1 MTAHQNSTTD
11 DFFSVNGPLNDCLED
26 YQLRTEQVEMA
37 KSIISTIEDKSSLV
51 VEAGT
56 GVGKTFAYLYPA
68 LLKGGKVVISTAT
81 KNLQDQ
87 LFFNDIPKIREA
99 LKISVKVNILKGR
112 GNYICKLRMEN
123 TIQEGMFFNKEDAQH
138 LQLIKAFSDNTDSGE
153 VSEISEIPETSTIW
167 PMVTSTKEN
176 CLGQDCEFYK
186 ECFLVKARKE
196 ALESEVLIVNH
207 HLFFA
212 DFVLKDEELSEIL
225 PKANTIIFDEA
236 HQIPLVASF
245 FLGQSISSSQISNLI
260 QDCQQ
265 GLKKYPDTIKVL
277 DALSKDFQEIVF
289 ELKKIV
295 SPFPARLNINNLK
308 NYENFEK
315 TYNSLIE
322 KLELLG
328 ITLSKHSEENAELQ
342 KLFERSTELNIKFS
356 SWLKKDNQNNIY
368 WLEVF
373 ARTVQFNETPI
384 SISEQFNKFQ
394 EKSDSA
400 WIFTSATLSING
412 SFDHFVKL
420 LGLEKAMTQYL
431 QSPFNYSENAFLYV
445 PKEIPDSKDELF
457 NLVLVKKALPLIKAS
472 KGRAFVLATSLKSM
486 EEIGA
491 LLKDELKKNVI
502 NYPVITQGEGP
513 KSDLLQQFKKHGN
526 AILIGSLS
534 FWEGIDVR
542 GPTLS
547 LVIIDK
553 LPFQSPGDPVFESKI
568 KLLSEEGINAFMSMQ
583 LPEAIIR
590 LKQGVGRLIRDDHD
604 KGVMVICDKRIIE
617 KSYGIKI
624 WKSLPPFK
632 RTRNESAVINFLE
645 ELE

>member
-1 MTAHQNSTTD
+1 MTANQNSTTD

-37 KSIISTIEDKSSLV
+37 KSIIGTIKDKSSLV

-138 LQLIKAFSDNTDSGE
+138 LHFIKAFSDNTDSGE

-245 FLGQSISSSQISNLI
+245 FLGQFISSSQISNLI

-277 DALSKDFQEIVF
+277 DALSKDLQEIIF

-315 TYNSLIE
+315 IYNSLIE

-420 LGLEKAMTQYL
+420 LGLEKAITQYL

-457 NLVLVKKALPLIKAS
+457 NLVLVKKALPLLKAS

-491 LLKDELKKNVI
+491 LLKDELKKNEI

-542 GPTLS
+542 GPALS

-590 LKQGVGRLIRDDHD
+590 LKQGVGRLIRDDYD

>member
-1 MTAHQNSTTD
+1 MTANQNSTTD

-37 KSIISTIEDKSSLV
+37 KSIIGTIKDKSSLV

-138 LQLIKAFSDNTDSGE
+138 LHFIKAFSDNTDSGE

-236 HQIPLVASF
+236 HQVPLVASF

-277 DALSKDFQEIVF
+277 DTLSKDFQEIVF

-308 NYENFEK
+308 NYENFEE

-342 KLFERSTELNIKFS
+342 KLFERSSELNIRFS

-368 WLEVF
+368 WIEVF

-394 EKSDSA
+394 EKSESA

-457 NLVLVKKALPLIKAS
+457 NLVLVKKALPLLKAS

-491 LLKDELKKNVI
+491 LLKDELKKNEI

-513 KSDLLQQFKKHGN
+513 KSDLLQRFKKHGN
-526 AILIGSLS
+526 AILIGSVS

-542 GPTLS
+542 GPALS

-568 KLLSEEGINAFMSMQ
+568 KLLSEEGVNAFMSMQ

>member
-1 MTAHQNSTTD
+1 MNPQQNSSTD
-11 DFFSVNGPLNDCLED
+11 NFFSPQGPLNDCLNN

-37 KSIISTIEDKSSLV
+37 KSVSNAIKDKESLV
-51 VEAGT
+51 IEAGT
-56 GVGKTFAYLYPA
+56 GVGKTFAYLYPS
-68 LLKGGKVVISTAT
+68 LLKGGRVVISTAT

-112 GNYICKLRMEN
+112 ANYICKLRMEN
-123 TIQEGMFFNKEDAQH
+123 TNQEGMFFNKNDAKYLH
-138 LQLIKAFSDNTDSGE
+138 LIKAFSDNSDSGE
-153 VSEISEIPETSTIW
+153 VSEISKIPENSAIW

-186 ECFLVKARKE
+186 NCFLVKARKE

-212 DFVLKDEELSEIL
+212 DFVLKDAELSEIL
-225 PKANTIIFDEA
+225 PKANTVIFDEA
-236 HQIPLVASF
+236 HQVPLVASF
-245 FLGQSISSSQISNLI
+245 FLGEFISSSQIINLI

-265 GLKKYPDTIKVL
+265 SFIKYPDTIKIL
-277 DALSKDFQEIVF
+277 DSLAKDLQENIF
-289 ELKKIV
+289 ELKALI
-295 SPFPARLNINNLK
+295 SPSSVRLNINKLQDYDAFK
-308 NYENFEK
+308 ETYK
-315 TYNSLIE
+315 TLIA
-322 KLELLG
+322 KLDLLET
-328 ITLSKHSEENAELQ
+328 ILSKHAEDNAESQ
-342 KLFERSTELNIKFS
+342 RLFDRATELTIKLN
-356 SWLKKDNQNNIY
+356 SWLKRDNQNDIY

-373 ARTVQFNETPI
+373 ARTIQFNATPI
-384 SISEQFNKFQ
+384 SVAEQFNKFQ
-394 EKSDSA
+394 KKADSA

-412 SFDHFVKL
+412 SFDHFTSL
-420 LGLEKAMTQYL
+420 LGLKKSRTQYL

-445 PKEIPDSKDELF
+445 PKEIPDPKDELF
-457 NLVLVKKALPLIKAS
+457 NLVLVKKALPLIRAA
-472 KGRAFVLATSLKSM
+472 KGRAFILATSLKSM

-491 LLKDELKKNVI
+491 LLKDEFEKNKI
-502 NYPVITQGEGP
+502 DYPVITQGEGP
-513 KSDLLQQFKKHGN
+513 KNDLLNQFKKHGN
-526 AILIGSLS
+526 AVLIGSLS

-568 KLLSEEGINAFMSMQ
+568 KLLTEEGTNAFMSMQ

-604 KGVMVICDKRIIE
+604 KGVMVICDRRIIE
-617 KSYGIKI
+617 KSYGMKI
-624 WKSLPPFK
+624 WKSLPSFK
-632 RTRNESAVINFLE
+632 RTRSESAVINFLE
-645 ELE
+645 EL

>member
-1 MTAHQNSTTD
+1 MPDHQNSTID
-11 DFFSVNGPLNDCLED
+11 DFFSPNGPLNNSLEN
-26 YQLRTEQVEMA
+26 YQVRAEQVEMA
-37 KSIISTIEDKSSLV
+37 KSISDSIEDKSSLV

-68 LLKGGKVVISTAT
+68 LLRGGRVVISTAT

-123 TIQEGMFFNKEDAQH
+123 TNQEGMFYNKEDAKH
-138 LQLIKAFSDNTDSGE
+138 LYLIKAFSDNTDSGE
-153 VSEISEIPETSTIW
+153 VSEISQIPETSTIW

-186 ECFLVKARKE
+186 ECFVVKARKE

-236 HQIPLVASF
+236 HQVPLVASF
-245 FLGQSISSSQISNLI
+245 FLGQFISSSQISNLI

-265 GLKKYPDTIKVL
+265 GLIKYPDTIQVL
-277 DALSKDFQEIVF
+277 DTLSKDLQENIF
-289 ELKKIV
+289 ELKKII
-295 SPFPARLNINNLK
+295 SPTSTRLNINNLK
-308 NYENFEK
+308 DYENFKE
-315 TYNSLIE
+315 TYSSLIK
-322 KLELLG
+322 KLTLLG
-328 ITLSKHSEENAELQ
+328 ITLSKHSEENAEFQ
-342 KLFERSTELNIKFS
+342 KLFERSTELNIKFD

-373 ARTVQFNETPI
+373 ARTIQFNETPI
-384 SISEQFNKFQ
+384 SIAEQFNKFQ
-394 EKSDSA
+394 KKSDSA
-400 WIFTSATLSING
+400 WIFTSATLSISG
-412 SFDHFVKL
+412 SFDHFTKL
-420 LGLEKAMTQYL
+420 LGLEKAKTQYL
-431 QSPFNYSENAFLYV
+431 QSPFNYNENAFLYV
-445 PKEIPDSKDELF
+445 PKEIPDPKDELF
-457 NLVLVKKALPLIKAS
+457 NLVLVKKVLPLIKAS
-472 KGRAFVLATSLKSM
+472 KGRAFILATSLKSM
-486 EEIGA
+486 QEIGA
-491 LLKDELKKNVI
+491 LLKDELKKNEI
-502 NYPVITQGEGP
+502 DYPVITQGEGP
-513 KSDLLQQFKKHGN
+513 KSDLLHQFKKHGN
-526 AILIGSLS
+526 AVLIGSLS

-542 GPTLS
+542 GPALS

-568 KLLSEEGINAFMSMQ
+568 KLLSDEGINAFMSMQ
-583 LPEAIIR
+583 LPEAIIK

-604 KGVMVICDKRIIE
+604 KGVMVICDKRLIE

-624 WKSLPPFK
+624 WKSLPAFK

>member
-37 KSIISTIEDKSSLV
+37 KSIIGTIEDKSSLV

-138 LQLIKAFSDNTDSGE
+138 LHFIKAFSDNTESGE

-245 FLGQSISSSQISNLI
+245 FLGQFISSSQISNLI

-277 DALSKDFQEIVF
+277 DTLSKDFQEIVF

-308 NYENFEK
+308 NYENFEE

-342 KLFERSTELNIKFS
+342 KLFERSSELNIRFS

-394 EKSDSA
+394 EKSESA

-491 LLKDELKKNVI
+491 LLKDELKKNEI

-542 GPTLS
+542 GPALS

>member
-37 KSIISTIEDKSSLV
+37 KSIIGTIEDKSSLV

-342 KLFERSTELNIKFS
+342 KLFERSSELNIKFS

-368 WLEVF
+368 WIEVF
-373 ARTVQFNETPI
+373 SRTVQFNETPI

-491 LLKDELKKNVI
+491 LLKDELKKNEI

-542 GPTLS
+542 GPALS

-590 LKQGVGRLIRDDHD
+590 LKQGVGRLIRDDYD

>member
-37 KSIISTIEDKSSLV
+37 KSIIGTIEDKSSLV

-138 LQLIKAFSDNTDSGE
+138 LHFIKAFSDNTDSGE

-245 FLGQSISSSQISNLI
+245 FLGQFISSSQISNLI

-277 DALSKDFQEIVF
+277 DALSKDLQEIIF

-308 NYENFEK
+308 NYENFEE

-457 NLVLVKKALPLIKAS
+457 NLVLVKKALPLLKAS

-491 LLKDELKKNVI
+491 LLKDELKKNEI

-542 GPTLS
+542 GPALS

-590 LKQGVGRLIRDDHD
+590 LKQGVGRLIRDDND

>member
-37 KSIISTIEDKSSLV
+37 KSIIGTIEDKSSLV

-277 DALSKDFQEIVF
+277 DALSKDLQEIIF

-315 TYNSLIE
+315 TYNYLIE

-368 WLEVF
+368 WIEVF
-373 ARTVQFNETPI
+373 SRTVQFNETPI

-420 LGLEKAMTQYL
+420 LGLEKAITQYL

-590 LKQGVGRLIRDDHD
+590 LKQGVGRLIRDDYD

>member
-37 KSIISTIEDKSSLV
+37 KSIIGTIEDKSSLV

-277 DALSKDFQEIVF
+277 DALSKDLQEIIF

-342 KLFERSTELNIKFS
+342 KLFERSSELNIKFS

-368 WLEVF
+368 WIEVF
-373 ARTVQFNETPI
+373 SRTVQFNETPI

-420 LGLEKAMTQYL
+420 LGLEKAITQYL

-491 LLKDELKKNVI
+491 LLKDELKKNEI

-590 LKQGVGRLIRDDHD
+590 LKQGVGRLIRDDYD

>member
-37 KSIISTIEDKSSLV
+37 KSIIGTIEDKSSLI

-138 LQLIKAFSDNTDSGE
+138 LHFIKAFSDNTESGE
-153 VSEISEIPETSTIW
+153 VSEISKIPETSTIW

-277 DALSKDFQEIVF
+277 DALSTDLQEIIF

-295 SPFPARLNINNLK
+295 SPFPARLNITNLK

-342 KLFERSTELNIKFS
+342 KLFERSKELNIKFS

-420 LGLEKAMTQYL
+420 LGLEKAITQYL

-542 GPTLS
+542 GPALS

-590 LKQGVGRLIRDDHD
+590 LKQGVGRLIRDDND

>member
-37 KSIISTIEDKSSLV
+37 KSIIGTIEDKSSLV

-308 NYENFEK
+308 NYENFEE

-368 WLEVF
+368 WIEVF
-373 ARTVQFNETPI
+373 SRTVQFNETPI

-590 LKQGVGRLIRDDHD
+590 LKQGVGRLIRDDYD

>member
-37 KSIISTIEDKSSLV
+37 KSIIGTIEDKSSLV

-491 LLKDELKKNVI
+491 LLKDELKKNEI

-590 LKQGVGRLIRDDHD
+590 LKQGVGRLIRDDYD

>member
-37 KSIISTIEDKSSLV
+37 KSIIGTIEDKSSLV

-420 LGLEKAMTQYL
+420 LGLEKAITQYL

-590 LKQGVGRLIRDDHD
+590 LKQGVGRLIRDDYD

>member
-1 MTAHQNSTTD
+1 MTANQNSTTD

-37 KSIISTIEDKSSLV
+37 KSIIGTIEDKSSLV

-342 KLFERSTELNIKFS
+342 KLFERSSELNIKFS

-590 LKQGVGRLIRDDHD
+590 LKQGVGRLIRDDYD

>member
-37 KSIISTIEDKSSLV
+37 KSIIGTIEDKSSLV

-277 DALSKDFQEIVF
+277 DALSKDFQEIIF

-342 KLFERSTELNIKFS
+342 KLFERSSELNIKFS

-420 LGLEKAMTQYL
+420 LGLEKAITQYL

-491 LLKDELKKNVI
+491 LLKDELKKNEI

>member
-37 KSIISTIEDKSSLV
+37 KSIIGTIEDKSSLV

-138 LQLIKAFSDNTDSGE
+138 LHRIKAFSDNTDSGE

-236 HQIPLVASF
+236 HQVPLVASF

-277 DALSKDFQEIVF
+277 DTLSKDFQEIVF

-308 NYENFEK
+308 NYENFEE

-342 KLFERSTELNIKFS
+342 KLFERSSELNIRFS

-394 EKSDSA
+394 EKSESA

-457 NLVLVKKALPLIKAS
+457 NLVLVKKALPLLKAS
-472 KGRAFVLATSLKSM
+472 KGRAFILATSLKSM

-491 LLKDELKKNVI
+491 LLKDELKKNEI
-502 NYPVITQGEGP
+502 DYPVITQGEGP

-542 GPTLS
+542 GRALS

>member
-37 KSIISTIEDKSSLV
+37 KSIIGTIEDKSSLV

-420 LGLEKAMTQYL
+420 LGLEKAITQYL

-590 LKQGVGRLIRDDHD
+590 LKQGVGRLIRDDYD

-632 RTRNESAVINFLE
+632 RTRNESAVVNFLE

>member
-1 MTAHQNSTTD
+1 MNPQQNSATD
-11 DFFSVNGPLNDCLED
+11 NFFSPQGPLNDCLNN

-37 KSIISTIEDKSSLV
+37 KSVSNAIKDKESLV
-51 VEAGT
+51 IEAGT
-56 GVGKTFAYLYPA
+56 GVGKTFAYLYPS
-68 LLKGGKVVISTAT
+68 LLKGGRVVISTAT

-112 GNYICKLRMEN
+112 ANYICKLRMEN
-123 TIQEGMFFNKEDAQH
+123 TNQEGMFFNKNDAKYLH
-138 LQLIKAFSDNTDSGE
+138 LIKAFSDNSDSGE
-153 VSEISEIPETSTIW
+153 VSEISKIPENSAIW

-186 ECFLVKARKE
+186 NCFLVKARKE

-212 DFVLKDEELSEIL
+212 DFVLKDAELSEIL
-225 PKANTIIFDEA
+225 PKANTVIFDEA
-236 HQIPLVASF
+236 HQVPLVASF
-245 FLGQSISSSQISNLI
+245 FLGEFISSSQIINLI

-265 GLKKYPDTIKVL
+265 SFIKYPDTIKIL
-277 DALSKDFQEIVF
+277 DSLAKDLQENIF
-289 ELKKIV
+289 ELKALI
-295 SPFPARLNINNLK
+295 SPSSVRLNINKLQDYDAFK
-308 NYENFEK
+308 ETYK
-315 TYNSLIE
+315 TLIA
-322 KLELLG
+322 KLDLLET
-328 ITLSKHSEENAELQ
+328 ILSKHAEDNAESQ
-342 KLFERSTELNIKFS
+342 RLFDRATELTIKLN
-356 SWLKKDNQNNIY
+356 SWLKRDNQNDIY

-373 ARTVQFNETPI
+373 ARTIQFNATPI
-384 SISEQFNKFQ
+384 SVAEQFNKFQ
-394 EKSDSA
+394 KKADSA

-412 SFDHFVKL
+412 SFDHFTSL
-420 LGLEKAMTQYL
+420 LGLKKSRTQYL

-445 PKEIPDSKDELF
+445 PKEIPDPKDELF
-457 NLVLVKKALPLIKAS
+457 NLVLVKKALPLIRAA
-472 KGRAFVLATSLKSM
+472 KGRAFILATSLKSM

-491 LLKDELKKNVI
+491 LLKDEFEKNKI
-502 NYPVITQGEGP
+502 DYPVITQGEGP
-513 KSDLLQQFKKHGN
+513 KNDLLNQFKKHGN
-526 AILIGSLS
+526 AVLIGSLS

-568 KLLSEEGINAFMSMQ
+568 KLLTEEGANAFMSMQ

-604 KGVMVICDKRIIE
+604 KGVMVICDRRIIE
-617 KSYGIKI
+617 KSYGMKI
-624 WKSLPPFK
+624 WKSLPSFK
-632 RTRNESAVINFLE
+632 RTRSESAVINFLE
-645 ELE
+645 EL

>member
-37 KSIISTIEDKSSLV
+37 KSIIGTIEDKSSLV

-138 LQLIKAFSDNTDSGE
+138 LHFIKAFSDNTDSGE

-245 FLGQSISSSQISNLI
+245 FLGQFISSSQISNLI

-277 DALSKDFQEIVF
+277 DALSKDLQEIIF

-491 LLKDELKKNVI
+491 LLKDELKKNEI

-542 GPTLS
+542 GPALS

-590 LKQGVGRLIRDDHD
+590 LKQGVGRLIRDDND